1 MKGKRERGKGNG
13 KGRTRPPRND
23 RSSLSPFPFPLSL
36 LAILSL
42 LSCSRS
48 DANTVRLPDQTARR
62 GDDAPVM
69 INPESPVEYPAAL
82 FARGIEGRVILRM
95 YVDEAGRLVADS
107 TRIAESSGY
116 PALDSAAV
124 SAAPQFRFAP
134 ALRNGTP
141 VAATFLQPVHF
152 RHPDAGGTTP

>member
-1 MKGKRERGKGNG
+1 
-13 KGRTRPPRND
+13 
-23 RSSLSPFPFPLSL
+23 
-36 LAILSL
+36 
-42 LSCSRS
+42 
-48 DANTVRLPDQTARR
+48 
-62 GDDAPVM
+62 M

-82 FARGIEGRVILRM
+82 FARGIEGRVILRL

-124 SAAPQFRFAP
+124 SAAPRFRFAP
-134 ALRNGTP
+134 ALRNGAP
-141 VAATFLQPVHF
+141 AAAAFLQPIHF